1 MRLVT
6 LNHQPAS
13 GWSRPLP
20 VELDGPST
28 WVLVFGAPDA
38 LRTDAPARQALAE
51 LVRAFPRSVLQGCS
65 SAGEIFGAQV
75 LDDALAVA
83 VAHFEH
89 SRLHLAHAPLPM
101 ARDSAAA
108 GAALAHALPHDGLR
122 AVFLLSDG
130 LSVNGTELVGALAG
144 RLPPGVPITG
154 GLAGDGASFTRTWVL
169 ADGKPQA
176 GRVSALGL
184 YGERVVVGHGCDGG
198 WSDFGPE
205 RVITRAEGNVLYEL
219 DGQPALDLYKA
230 YLGER
235 ASGLP
240 ATALLFPL
248 AVRRPQGGGEPL
260 VRTVLSVDERRRS
273 VTFAGDMPQ
282 GGVARLMR
290 SNTERL
296 IDSASEAAGAALG
309 SRPEG
314 DALVV
319 SISCVGRRLVLG
331 ERTEEEVES
340 VLELAPA
347 GHQQVG
353 FYSYGEISPALP
365 GHMAELHNQTM
376 TITVVAEA

>member
-13 GWSRPLP
+13 GWSRPMP

-38 LRTDAPARQALAE
+38 LRADAPVRQALAD
-51 LVRAFPRSVLQGCS
+51 VARAFPRSVLQGCS

-83 VAHFEH
+83 VVHFEH
-89 SRLHLAHAPLPM
+89 SRLHLACAPLPM

-108 GAALAHALPHDGLR
+108 GAALAHALPRDGLR
-122 AVFLLSDG
+122 AVFLLCDG
-130 LSVNGTELVGALAG
+130 LSVNGTALVAALAEH
-144 RLPPGVPITG
+144 LPPGVPITG

-169 ADGKPQA
+169 ADGEPQA

-205 RVITRAEGNVLYEL
+205 RLITRSEGNVLYEL
-219 DGQPALDLYKA
+219 DGQPALDLYKS

-248 AVRRPQGGGEPL
+248 AVRRPQGDGEPL
-260 VRTVLSVDERRRS
+260 VRTVLSVDERKRS

-296 IDSASEAAGAALG
+296 IDSAGSAAGAALG
-309 SRPEG
+309 GRPEG
-314 DALVV
+314 EALVV
-319 SISCVGRRLVLG
+319 SISCVGRRLLLG

-340 VLELAPA
+340 VLDAAPA
-347 GHQQVG
+347 GYQQVG
-353 FYSYGEISPALP
+353 F
-365 GHMAELHNQTM
+365 
-376 TITVVAEA
+376 